1 MELISS
7 MSVSLVSERK
17 AEYSKVSSTNTL
29 YQIDQQVK
37 LLDLQTEVD
46 MLLLQLQKIKQRK
59 DVSTHE

>member
-7 MSVSLVSERK
+7 MSVSSVSERK
-17 AEYSKVSSTNTL
+17 AEYSKVTSTKTL

-59 DVSTHE
+59 EL